1 MSSNEQQSV
10 KDDQESVK
18 DAGKIP
24 RVLISADRSS
34 SGKTTISMGLMAVL
48 SSRGYK
54 VQPFKVALD
63 YIDPSYHTE
72 ITGRFCRNL
81 DGYLMDEN
89 GILDVYTHACEVG
102 DGADIA
108 IIEGVRGL
116 YEGFES
122 LSDVGSTAQVAKILK
137 CPVVFVINAR
147 SITRSS
153 AALIN
158 GYKNFDPDVEIVGV
172 ILNNIGSRRHAEK
185 AKQAIE
191 YYSGVPV
198 IGIIPRDPSMQISMR
213 HLGLMPAL
221 EGRRRL
227 GDFDERLTGI
237 EKIINEGVDVD
248 RLLDI
253 AGSAKP
259 LESPENSIFSG
270 VEPGSG
276 SPLVSGSVSGTISG
290 SVPESIPGSTPG
302 FDKPRIGIALDEA
315 FNFYYRDNID
325 LLELDG
331 AEIVYFSPVKDSGL
345 PDVDGLYIGG
355 GYPELFAA
363 ELEANESMR
372 REIRDAS
379 AAGMPIYAE
388 CGGLMYLTEKIS
400 TGVPGKGTY
409 HDASMPE
416 STYEMVGALPGHTIM
431 GQTRVVSYNI
441 GTLAF
446 DCVIG
451 NKGNTFKG
459 HEFHHSEIREIP
471 EDAKF
476 AIKLSRGTGIK
487 DDLDGLTVENTLG
500 SYAHLH
506 GAAYRELAGSFV
518 EAVWKFRE
526 EKK

>member
-1 MSSNEQQSV
+1 MSHIKQ
-10 KDDQESVK
+10 
-18 DAGKIP
+18 AGTGAGSIP

-48 SSRGYK
+48 VSRGYK

-81 DGYLMDEN
+81 DGYLMNEN
-89 GILDVYTHACEVG
+89 GILDVYTHACETG
-102 DGADIA
+102 DQADVA

-122 LSDVGSTAQVAKILK
+122 LSDLGSTAQIAKILK
-137 CPVVFVINAR
+137 CPVIFVINAR

-153 AALIN
+153 AALVN
-158 GYKNFDPDVEIVGV
+158 GYKNFDPDVEIAGV
-172 ILNNIGSRRHAEK
+172 ILNNIGGRRHAEK
-185 AKQAIE
+185 AKEAIE
-191 YYSGVPV
+191 YYTGIPV

-227 GDFDERLTGI
+227 GDGGFEERLRGI
-237 EKIINEGVDVD
+237 EEIISKGIDVD
-248 RLLDI
+248 KFLRI
-253 AGSAKP
+253 ADSAKP
-259 LESPENSIFSG
+259 LKNPENSIFSSI
-270 VEPGSG
+270 VDFSSTAGSG
-276 SPLVSGSVSGTISG
+276 IR
-290 SVPESIPGSTPG
+290 
-302 FDKPRIGIALDEA
+302 KPKIGVALDEA

-325 LLELDG
+325 LLELAG
-331 AEIVYFSPVKDSGL
+331 AEIVYFSPVKDSRL
-345 PDVDGLYIGG
+345 PEVDGLYIGG

-372 REIRDAS
+372 SEIKKAS
-379 AAGMPIYAE
+379 SAGMPIYAE

-409 HDASMPE
+409 HNASMPE
-416 STYEMVGALPGHTIM
+416 STYSMVGALPGHTIM

-441 GTLAF
+441 GTLEE
-446 DCVIG
+446 DCIIG
-451 NKGNTFKG
+451 KKGSSFKG

-476 AIKLSRGTGIK
+476 AISISRGTGIK
-487 DDLDGLTVENTLG
+487 DDKDGLVSRNTLG

-506 GAAYRELAGSFV
+506 GVAYRELAGSLV
-518 EAVWKFRE
+518 EAARKFRDF
-526 EKK
+526 KTFQ

>member
-1 MSSNEQQSV
+1 MSYSKQSGTG
-10 KDDQESVK
+10 
-18 DAGKIP
+18 AGSIP

-34 SGKTTISMGLMAVL
+34 SGKTTISMGIMAALV
-48 SSRGYK
+48 SRGYK

-81 DGYLMDEN
+81 DGYLMDEA
-89 GILDVYTHACEVG
+89 GILDVYSHACETG

-122 LSDVGSTAQVAKILK
+122 LSDLGSTAQIAKILK

-147 SITRSS
+147 SITRSA
-153 AALIN
+153 AALVS
-158 GYKNFDPDVEIVGV
+158 GYKNFDPDVEIAGV
-172 ILNNIGSRRHAEK
+172 ILNNIGGRRHAQK
-185 AKQAIE
+185 AKEAIE
-191 YYSGVPV
+191 YYTGVPV
-198 IGIIPRDPSMQISMR
+198 IGIIPRDPAMQISMR

-227 GDFDERLTGI
+227 GDEGFEDRLRGI
-237 EKIINEGVDVD
+237 EEIITKGIDVA
-248 RLLDI
+248 RFLEI

-259 LESPENSIFSG
+259 LKCSENSIFTPAAGAGSADAGSSG
-270 VEPGSG
+270 
-276 SPLVSGSVSGTISG
+276 
-290 SVPESIPGSTPG
+290 
-302 FDKPRIGIALDEA
+302 PRIGIALDEA
-315 FNFYYRDNID
+315 FNFYYHDNID
-325 LLELDG
+325 LLELAG
-331 AEIVYFSPVKDSGL
+331 AKIVYFSPVKDPGL
-345 PDVDGLYIGG
+345 PEVDGLYIGG

-363 ELEANESMR
+363 DLEANESMR
-372 REIRDAS
+372 RSIKEAS

-400 TGVPGKGTY
+400 TGVPGKSTY

-416 STYEMVGALPGHTIM
+416 STYLMVGALPGHTIM

-441 GTLAF
+441 GTLDR
-446 DCVIG
+446 DCLIG
-451 NKGNTFKG
+451 KEGNSFKG

-471 EDAKF
+471 EDAEF
-476 AIKLSRGTGIK
+476 AITLSRGTGIK
-487 DDLDGLTVENTLG
+487 GDRDGLIVENTLG

-506 GAAYRELAGSFV
+506 GAAYRELAGSLV
-518 EAVWKFRE
+518 EAARKFRDSRASR
-526 EKK
+526 

>member
-1 MSSNEQQSV
+1 MQNQSGV
-10 KDDQESVK
+10 SKMLNDKQSA
-18 DAGKIP
+18 AGNIP

-34 SGKTTISMGLMAVL
+34 SGKTTISMGLMAALV
-48 SSRGYK
+48 SRGYK

-89 GILDVYTHACEVG
+89 GILDVYTHACEAG
-102 DGADIA
+102 EKADIA

-122 LSDVGSTAQVAKILK
+122 LSNLGSTAQIAKILN
-137 CPVVFVINAR
+137 CPVIFVINAR

-153 AALIN
+153 AALVN
-158 GYKNFDPDVEIVGV
+158 GYRNFDPDVEIAGV

-185 AKQAIE
+185 AKEAIE
-191 YYSGVPV
+191 YYTSVPV
-198 IGIIPRDPSMQISMR
+198 IGIVPRDPSMQISMR

-227 GDFDERLTGI
+227 GDGDFEARLHGI
-237 EKIINEGVDVD
+237 EEIINKGIDVD
-248 RLLDI
+248 RFLEV
-253 AGSAKP
+253 AKSAKP
-259 LESPENSIFSG
+259 LKKPDNSVFSSIYNTGAFEPKMG
-270 VEPGSG
+270 V
-276 SPLVSGSVSGTISG
+276 
-290 SVPESIPGSTPG
+290 
-302 FDKPRIGIALDEA
+302 KPKIGVALDEA

-325 LLELDG
+325 LLKLAG
-331 AEIVYFSPVKDSGL
+331 AEIVYFSPVKDPSL
-345 PDVDGLYIGG
+345 PEIDGLYIGG

-372 REIRDAS
+372 MDIKKAS
-379 AAGMPIYAE
+379 VAGMPIYAE

-416 STYEMVGALPGHTIM
+416 STYSMVGALPGHTIM

-441 GTLAF
+441 GTLNK
-446 DCVIG
+446 DCLIG
-451 NKGNTFKG
+451 KKGNSFKG

-471 EDAKF
+471 KNAEF
-476 AIKLSRGTGIK
+476 AISLSRGTGIK
-487 DDLDGLTVENTLG
+487 DDRDGLISGNTLG

-506 GAAYRELAGSFV
+506 GVAYRELASSLV
-518 EAVWKFRE
+518 ETSRKFLESRLIS
-526 EKK
+526 

>member
-1 MSSNEQQSV
+1 
-10 KDDQESVK
+10 
-18 DAGKIP
+18 
-24 RVLISADRSS
+24 
-34 SGKTTISMGLMAVL
+34 MGLMAALV
-48 SSRGYK
+48 SRGYK

-89 GILDVYTHACEVG
+89 EILDVYTHGCETE
-102 DGADIA
+102 DKADIS

-122 LSDVGSTAQVAKILK
+122 LSDLGSTAQIAKILN
-137 CPVVFVINAR
+137 CPVILIINAR

-153 AALIN
+153 AALVN
-158 GYKNFDPDVEIVGV
+158 GYKNFDPDVEIAGV
-172 ILNNIGSRRHAEK
+172 ILNNIGSLRHAEK
-185 AKQAIE
+185 AKEAIE
-191 YYSGVPV
+191 YYTGVPV

-227 GDFDERLTGI
+227 GNEGFEARLRGI
-237 EKIINEGVDVD
+237 EEIINKGIDID
-248 RLLDI
+248 RFLKI
-253 AGSAKP
+253 ASSAKP
-259 LESPENSIFSG
+259 LKSSESSVFSSTLDERECKPKIG
-270 VEPGSG
+270 V
-276 SPLVSGSVSGTISG
+276 
-290 SVPESIPGSTPG
+290 
-302 FDKPRIGIALDEA
+302 ALDEA

-325 LLELDG
+325 LLKLAG
-331 AEIVYFSPVKDSGL
+331 AEIVYFSPVKDPAL
-345 PDVDGLYIGG
+345 PEVDELYIGG

-372 REIRDAS
+372 QDIKKAS
-379 AAGMPIYAE
+379 AEGMPIYAE

-416 STYEMVGALPGHTIM
+416 STYSMVGALPGHTIM

-441 GTLAF
+441 GILER
-446 DCVIG
+446 DSLIG
-451 NKGNTFKG
+451 KKGNSFKG
-459 HEFHHSEIREIP
+459 HEFHHSEIKEIP
-471 EDAKF
+471 EDAEF
-476 AIKLSRGTGIK
+476 AITLSRGTGIIG
-487 DDLDGLTVENTLG
+487 DRDGLISGNTLG

-506 GAAYRELAGSFV
+506 GVSYRELAGSLV
-518 EAVWKFRE
+518 EAARKFKEHRAFP
-526 EKK
+526 

>member
-1 MSSNEQQSV
+1 MSQNKQS
-10 KDDQESVK
+10 ETR
-18 DAGKIP
+18 AGSIP

-34 SGKTTISMGLMAVL
+34 SGKTTISMGLMATLV
-48 SSRGYK
+48 SRGYK

-89 GILDVYTHACEVG
+89 GILDVYTHGCEAE
-102 DGADIA
+102 DKADIA

-122 LSDVGSTAQVAKILK
+122 LSDLGSTAQIAKILN
-137 CPVVFVINAR
+137 CPVILVINAR

-153 AALIN
+153 AALVN
-158 GYKNFDPDVEIVGV
+158 GYKNFDLDVQIAGV
-172 ILNNIGSRRHAEK
+172 ILNNIGSLRHAEK
-185 AKQAIE
+185 AKEAIE
-191 YYSGVPV
+191 YYTGVPV

-227 GDFDERLTGI
+227 GNEGFEARLRGI
-237 EKIINEGVDVD
+237 EEIINKGIDID
-248 RLLDI
+248 RFLKI
-253 AGSAKP
+253 ASSAKP
-259 LESPENSIFSG
+259 LKSPESSVFSPTLDERECKPKIG
-270 VEPGSG
+270 V
-276 SPLVSGSVSGTISG
+276 
-290 SVPESIPGSTPG
+290 
-302 FDKPRIGIALDEA
+302 ALDEA

-325 LLELDG
+325 LLKIAG
-331 AEIVYFSPVKDSGL
+331 AEIVYFSPVKDPAL
-345 PDVDGLYIGG
+345 PEVDGLYIGG

-372 REIRDAS
+372 QDIKKAS
-379 AAGMPIYAE
+379 AEGMPIYAE

-416 STYEMVGALPGHTIM
+416 STYSMVGALPGHTIM

-441 GTLAF
+441 GTLER
-446 DCVIG
+446 DSLIG
-451 NKGNTFKG
+451 KKGNSFKG
-459 HEFHHSEIREIP
+459 HEFHHSEIQGIP
-471 EDAKF
+471 EDAEF
-476 AIKLSRGTGIK
+476 AITLSRGTGIIG
-487 DDLDGLTVENTLG
+487 DRDGLISGNTLG

-506 GAAYRELAGSFV
+506 GVSYRELAGSLV
-518 EAVWKFRE
+518 EAARKFKERRAFP
-526 EKK
+526 

>member
-1 MSSNEQQSV
+1 MSHSKQS
-10 KDDQESVK
+10 EIR
-18 DAGKIP
+18 AGNIP

-48 SSRGYK
+48 VSRGYK

-72 ITGRFCRNL
+72 ITGRFCRNI

-89 GILDVYTHACEVG
+89 GILDVYTHGCETG
-102 DGADIA
+102 DKADIA

-116 YEGFES
+116 HEGFES
-122 LSDVGSTAQVAKILK
+122 LSDLGSTAQIAKILS
-137 CPVVFVINAR
+137 CPVILVINAR

-153 AALIN
+153 AALVK
-158 GYKNFDPDVEIVGV
+158 GYKEFDPDVQIAGV

-185 AKQAIE
+185 AKEAIE
-191 YYSGVPV
+191 YYTGVPV

-221 EGRRRL
+221 EGRRRF
-227 GDFDERLTGI
+227 GDEGFDARLSGI
-237 EKIINEGVDVD
+237 EEIINKGIDVN
-248 RLLDI
+248 RLLEI
-253 AGSAKP
+253 ANGVEP
-259 LESPENSIFSG
+259 LKIPEESIFSSTQDPNTG
-270 VEPGSG
+270 
-276 SPLVSGSVSGTISG
+276 
-290 SVPESIPGSTPG
+290 ES
-302 FDKPRIGIALDEA
+302 KPKIGIALDEA

-325 LLELDG
+325 LLQLAG
-331 AEIVYFSPVKDSGL
+331 AEIVYFSPVKDPAL
-345 PDVDGLYIGG
+345 PEVDGLYIGG

-372 REIRDAS
+372 QDIKKAS
-379 AAGMPIYAE
+379 VEGMPIYAE

-416 STYEMVGALPGHTIM
+416 STYAMVGALPGHTIM

-441 GTLAF
+441 GTLEK
-446 DCVIG
+446 DCIIG
-451 NKGNTFKG
+451 KKGNSFKG
-459 HEFHHSEIREIP
+459 HEFHHSEIQEIP
-471 EDAKF
+471 DDAEF
-476 AIKLSRGTGIK
+476 IITLSRGTGIK
-487 DDLDGLTVENTLG
+487 DDKDGLVSGNTLG

-506 GAAYRELAGSFV
+506 GVAYGELAGSLV
-518 EAVWKFRE
+518 EAARKFKEQRA
-526 EKK
+526 K

>member
-1 MSSNEQQSV
+1 MSHI
-10 KDDQESVK
+10 KKAGTAAES
-18 DAGKIP
+18 IP

-34 SGKTTISMGLMAVL
+34 SGKTTISMGLMAALV
-48 SSRGYK
+48 SRGYK

-89 GILDVYTHACEVG
+89 GILDVYAHACEVG
-102 DGADIA
+102 DRADIA

-122 LSDVGSTAQVAKILK
+122 LSDLGSTAQIAKILK
-137 CPVVFVINAR
+137 CPVILIINAR

-153 AALIN
+153 AALVN
-158 GYKNFDPDVEIVGV
+158 GYKNFDPDVEIAGV
-172 ILNNIGSRRHAEK
+172 ILNNIGSRRHSEK
-185 AKQAIE
+185 AKEAIE
-191 YYSGVPV
+191 YYTGIPV

-213 HLGLMPAL
+213 HLGLIPAL

-227 GDFDERLTGI
+227 GDGGFEERLRGI
-237 EKIINEGVDVD
+237 EEIIDKGIDVD
-248 RLLDI
+248 RFLKI
-253 AGSAKP
+253 AKTAKS
-259 LESPENSIFSG
+259 LELPEDSIFS
-270 VEPGSG
+270 
-276 SPLVSGSVSGTISG
+276 
-290 SVPESIPGSTPG
+290 STPDAG
-302 FDKPRIGIALDEA
+302 KGKPRIGVALDEA

-325 LLELDG
+325 LLELAG
-331 AEIVYFSPVKDSGL
+331 AEIVYFSPVKDSRL
-345 PDVDGLYIGG
+345 PEVDGLYIGG

-372 REIRDAS
+372 SDIKKAS
-379 AAGMPIYAE
+379 AEGMPIYAE

-416 STYEMVGALPGHTIM
+416 STYSMVGALPGHTIM

-441 GTLAF
+441 GTLER
-446 DCVIG
+446 DCIIG
-451 NKGNTFKG
+451 KKGNSFKG

-471 EDAKF
+471 DDAEF
-476 AIKLSRGTGIK
+476 AISLSRGTGIK
-487 DDLDGLTVENTLG
+487 GDRDGLISANTLG

-506 GAAYRELAGSFV
+506 GAAYRELAGSLV
-518 EAVWKFRE
+518 EAARKFRDFRPVP
-526 EKK
+526 

>member
-1 MSSNEQQSV
+1 MFHIKQ
-10 KDDQESVK
+10 
-18 DAGKIP
+18 AGTGAGSIP
-24 RVLISADRSS
+24 RILISADRSS
-34 SGKTTISMGLMAVL
+34 SGKTTISMGLMAALV
-48 SSRGYK
+48 SRGYK

-89 GILDVYTHACEVG
+89 RILDVYTHACEA
-102 DGADIA
+102 DDQADIA

-122 LSDVGSTAQVAKILK
+122 LSDLGSTAQIAKILK
-137 CPVVFVINAR
+137 CPVVLVINAR

-153 AALIN
+153 AALVN
-158 GYKNFDPDVEIVGV
+158 GYKNFDLDVEIAGV

-185 AKQAIE
+185 AKEAIE
-191 YYSGVPV
+191 YYTGIPV
-198 IGIIPRDPSMQISMR
+198 IGIVPRDPSMQISMR
-213 HLGLMPAL
+213 HLGLIPAL

-227 GDFDERLTGI
+227 GDGGFEDRLRGI
-237 EKIINEGVDVD
+237 EEIINKGIDVD
-248 RLLDI
+248 HFLRI
-253 AGSAKP
+253 ASSAKHLKP
-259 LESPENSIFSG
+259 PKNSVFSSAPDTGTYKPKIG
-270 VEPGSG
+270 V
-276 SPLVSGSVSGTISG
+276 
-290 SVPESIPGSTPG
+290 
-302 FDKPRIGIALDEA
+302 ALDEA

-325 LLELDG
+325 LLELAG
-331 AEIVYFSPVKDSGL
+331 AEIVYFSPVKDSAL
-345 PDVDGLYIGG
+345 PEVDGLYIGG

-372 REIRDAS
+372 SDIKKAS

-416 STYEMVGALPGHTIM
+416 STYSMVGALPGHTIM

-441 GTLAF
+441 GTLEK

-451 NKGNTFKG
+451 KKGNSFKG

-471 EDAKF
+471 EDAEF
-476 AIKLSRGTGIK
+476 SIILSRGTGIK
-487 DDLDGLTVENTLG
+487 DDKDGLISGNTLG

-506 GAAYRELAGSFV
+506 GVAYRELAGSLV
-518 EAVWKFRE
+518 EAARKFR
-526 EKK
+526 KSRAFP

>member
-1 MSSNEQQSV
+1 MSQNKQS
-10 KDDQESVK
+10 ETR
-18 DAGKIP
+18 AGSIP

-34 SGKTTISMGLMAVL
+34 SGKTTISMGLMAALV
-48 SSRGYK
+48 SRGYK

-89 GILDVYTHACEVG
+89 GILDVYTHGCEAE
-102 DGADIA
+102 DKADIA

-122 LSDVGSTAQVAKILK
+122 LSDLGSTAQIAKILN
-137 CPVVFVINAR
+137 CPVILVINAR

-153 AALIN
+153 AALVN
-158 GYKNFDPDVEIVGV
+158 GYKNFDLDVQIAGV
-172 ILNNIGSRRHAEK
+172 ILNNIGSLRHAEK
-185 AKQAIE
+185 AKEAIE
-191 YYSGVPV
+191 YYTGVPV
-198 IGIIPRDPSMQISMR
+198 IGIVPRDPSMQISMR

-227 GDFDERLTGI
+227 GNEGFEARLRGI
-237 EKIINEGVDVD
+237 EEIINKGIDVD
-248 RLLDI
+248 RFLKI
-253 AGSAKP
+253 ASSAKP
-259 LESPENSIFSG
+259 LKN
-270 VEPGSG
+270 
-276 SPLVSGSVSGTISG
+276 
-290 SVPESIPGSTPG
+290 PESSVFSSTL
-302 FDKPRIGIALDEA
+302 DERECKPKIGVALDEA

-325 LLELDG
+325 LLKLAG
-331 AEIVYFSPVKDSGL
+331 AEIVYFSPVKDPAL
-345 PDVDGLYIGG
+345 PEVDGLYIGG

-372 REIRDAS
+372 QDIKKAS
-379 AAGMPIYAE
+379 AEGMPIYAE

-416 STYEMVGALPGHTIM
+416 STYSMVGALPGHTIM

-441 GTLAF
+441 GTLER
-446 DCVIG
+446 DSLIG
-451 NKGNTFKG
+451 KKGNSFKG
-459 HEFHHSEIREIP
+459 HEFHHSEIQEIP
-471 EDAKF
+471 EDAEF
-476 AIKLSRGTGIK
+476 AITLSRGTGIIG
-487 DDLDGLTVENTLG
+487 DRDGLISGNTLG

-506 GAAYRELAGSFV
+506 GVSYRELAGSLV
-518 EAVWKFRE
+518 EAARKFKERRAFP
-526 EKK
+526 

>member
-1 MSSNEQQSV
+1 MLSDRQSA
-10 KDDQESVK
+10 
-18 DAGKIP
+18 AGSIP
-24 RVLISADRSS
+24 RILISADRSS

-48 SSRGYK
+48 VSRGYK

-81 DGYLMDEN
+81 DGYLMGES
-89 GILDVYTHACEVG
+89 GILDVYTHACEAG
-102 DGADIA
+102 DQADIT

-122 LSDVGSTAQVAKILK
+122 LSDLGSTAQVAKILK
-137 CPVVFVINAR
+137 CPVILVINAR

-153 AALIN
+153 AALVN
-158 GYKNFDPDVEIVGV
+158 GYKNFDPDVEISGV

-185 AKQAIE
+185 AKEAIE
-191 YYSGVPV
+191 YYTGVPV
-198 IGIIPRDPSMQISMR
+198 IGIVPRDPSMQISMR
-213 HLGLMPAL
+213 HLGLIPAL

-227 GDFDERLTGI
+227 GDGGFDARLQGI
-237 EKIINEGVDVD
+237 EEIINKGIDVD
-248 RLLDI
+248 RFLEI
-253 AGSAKP
+253 AKRAEP
-259 LESPENSIFSG
+259 LKSPENSVFSPAPNAG
-270 VEPGSG
+270 VSR
-276 SPLVSGSVSGTISG
+276 L
-290 SVPESIPGSTPG
+290 
-302 FDKPRIGIALDEA
+302 KIGVALDEA
-315 FNFYYRDNID
+315 FNFYYRDNLD
-325 LLELDG
+325 LLELAG
-331 AEIVYFSPVKDSGL
+331 AEIVYFSPVKDTSL
-345 PDVDGLYIGG
+345 PEVDGLYIGG

-372 REIRDAS
+372 QDIKKAS

-416 STYEMVGALPGHTIM
+416 STYSMVGALPGHTVM

-441 GTLAF
+441 GILTK
-446 DCVIG
+446 DCLIG
-451 NKGNTFKG
+451 KKGNSFKG

-471 EDAKF
+471 EDAEF
-476 AIKLSRGTGIK
+476 AITLSRGTGIK
-487 DDLDGLTVENTLG
+487 HDKDGLISGNTLG

-506 GAAYRELAGSFV
+506 GVAYRELAGSLV
-518 EAVWKFRE
+518 EAARKFRE
-526 EKK
+526 SRTLP

>member
-1 MSSNEQQSV
+1 MSHSKHSEIG
-10 KDDQESVK
+10 
-18 DAGKIP
+18 AGSIP

-48 SSRGYK
+48 VSRGYK

-89 GILDVYTHACEVG
+89 GILDVYAHGCEAG
-102 DGADIA
+102 DKADIA

-122 LSDVGSTAQVAKILK
+122 LSDLGSTAQIAKILN
-137 CPVVFVINAR
+137 CPVILVINAR

-153 AALIN
+153 AALVK
-158 GYKNFDPDVEIVGV
+158 GYKEFDPDVQIAGV

-185 AKQAIE
+185 AREAIE
-191 YYSGVPV
+191 HYTGVPV

-221 EGRRRL
+221 EGRRRF
-227 GDFDERLTGI
+227 GDAGFDARLSGI
-237 EKIINEGVDVD
+237 EKIINEGINVD
-248 RLLDI
+248 RLLEI
-253 AGSAKP
+253 ANGVKP
-259 LESPENSIFSG
+259 LKIHEKSIFSS
-270 VEPGSG
+270 VHDHNSEESG
-276 SPLVSGSVSGTISG
+276 P
-290 SVPESIPGSTPG
+290 
-302 FDKPRIGIALDEA
+302 KIGIALDEA

-325 LLELDG
+325 LLQLAG
-331 AEIVYFSPVKDSGL
+331 AEIVYFSPVKDPAL
-345 PDVDGLYIGG
+345 PEVDGLYIGG

-372 REIRDAS
+372 QDIKKAS
-379 AAGMPIYAE
+379 VEGMPIYAE

-416 STYEMVGALPGHTIM
+416 STYAMVGALPGHTIM

-441 GTLAF
+441 GTLEE
-446 DCVIG
+446 DCIIG
-451 NKGNTFKG
+451 KKGNSFKG
-459 HEFHHSEIREIP
+459 HEFHHSEIQEIP
-471 EDAKF
+471 DEAKF
-476 AIKLSRGTGIK
+476 IINLSRGTGIK
-487 DDLDGLTVENTLG
+487 DYKDGLVSGNTLG

-506 GAAYRELAGSFV
+506 GVAYRELAGSLV
-518 EAVWKFRE
+518 EAARKFKAR
-526 EKK
+526 KDKYF

>member
-1 MSSNEQQSV
+1 MLNNKQSA
-10 KDDQESVK
+10 
-18 DAGKIP
+18 AGNIP
-24 RVLISADRSS
+24 RILISADRSS

-48 SSRGYK
+48 VSRGYK

-89 GILDVYTHACEVG
+89 GILDVYTHACEAG
-102 DGADIA
+102 EKADIA

-122 LSDVGSTAQVAKILK
+122 LSDLGSTAQIAKILK
-137 CPVVFVINAR
+137 CPVIFVINAR

-158 GYKNFDPDVEIVGV
+158 GYRNFDPDVEIAGV

-185 AKQAIE
+185 AKEAIE
-191 YYSGVPV
+191 HYTGIPV
-198 IGIIPRDPSMQISMR
+198 IGIVPRDPAMQISMR

-227 GDFDERLTGI
+227 GDGGFEARLHGI
-237 EKIINEGVDVD
+237 EEIINKGIDVD
-248 RLLDI
+248 RFMEI
-253 AGSAKP
+253 AKSAKS
-259 LESPENSIFSG
+259 LKSPDNSVFSA
-270 VEPGSG
+270 
-276 SPLVSGSVSGTISG
+276 VSGAGA
-290 SVPESIPGSTPG
+290 P
-302 FDKPRIGIALDEA
+302 KPKIGVALDEA

-325 LLELDG
+325 LLKLAG
-331 AEIVYFSPVKDSGL
+331 AEIVYFSPVRDNSL
-345 PDVDGLYIGG
+345 PEVDGLYIGG

-363 ELEANESMR
+363 ELEANQSMR
-372 REIRDAS
+372 QDIKKAS
-379 AAGMPIYAE
+379 IAGMPIYAE

-400 TGVPGKGTY
+400 TGIPGKGTY

-416 STYEMVGALPGHTIM
+416 STYSMVGALPGHTIM

-441 GTLAF
+441 GTLNK
-446 DCVIG
+446 DCILG
-451 NKGNTFKG
+451 KKGNNFKG

-471 EDAKF
+471 EDAEF
-476 AIKLSRGTGIK
+476 AITLSRGTGITNGM
-487 DDLDGLTVENTLG
+487 DGLISENTLG

-506 GAAYRELAGSFV
+506 GVAYRELASSLV
-518 EAVWKFRE
+518 EAARKFRE
-526 EKK
+526 SRILS